1 MSAMWS
7 GKAWLPTICLS
18 FAAFVFNTTEFV
30 PIALLSDIAK
40 DLQIT
45 EPQAGTLI
53 TIYAWYVA
61 LFSLPL
67 MLACAKVER
76 RKLLGILFV
85 IFIMSHCAAGLADS
99 YTTLLIS
106 RLGIAT
112 AHAVFWSITVPLAV
126 RLAPKGGAAKALS
139 LIATGS
145 SLAMVLGLPLGRT
158 IGLWFGW
165 RTTFWVI
172 AIIATLTALVA
183 MKVLPKLGS
192 KESGSV
198 RSIKLLFKKQALVHL
213 YALTAVIVT
222 AHFILYTYI
231 EPFLMQMRAFSEG
244 LSTMALLLYGLAGI
258 VGSLLY
264 AKANAHGFVRN
275 MFAPIIGIIASLFLI
290 SFAPFHYYP
299 LLILLLWGMTFML
312 FNLNSQERVIRFAQ
326 EATDV
331 AMSLYSGIFNIGI
344 GLGAMLGGLV
354 IAQWGM
360 SALSFAGVLIA
371 FTTLYFCYYVSRE
384 DL

>member
-112 AHAVFWSITVPLAV
+112 A
-126 RLAPKGGAAKALS
+126 
-139 LIATGS
+139 
-145 SLAMVLGLPLGRT
+145 
-158 IGLWFGW
+158 
-165 RTTFWVI
+165 
-172 AIIATLTALVA
+172 
-183 MKVLPKLGS
+183 
-192 KESGSV
+192 
-198 RSIKLLFKKQALVHL
+198 
-213 YALTAVIVT
+213 
-222 AHFILYTYI
+222 
-231 EPFLMQMRAFSEG
+231 
-244 LSTMALLLYGLAGI
+244 
-258 VGSLLY
+258 
-264 AKANAHGFVRN
+264 
-275 MFAPIIGIIASLFLI
+275 
-290 SFAPFHYYP
+290 
-299 LLILLLWGMTFML
+299 
-312 FNLNSQERVIRFAQ
+312 
-326 EATDV
+326 
-331 AMSLYSGIFNIGI
+331 
-344 GLGAMLGGLV
+344 
-354 IAQWGM
+354 
-360 SALSFAGVLIA
+360 
-371 FTTLYFCYYVSRE
+371 
-384 DL
+384 